1 MIKPDNLLYKFLKK
15 SLVSEKLCTY
25 KLVNV
30 FISVACLEVI
40 GKLWN
45 LAFSRFLIYIFFTK
59 IVFCKKKA
67 LFCGFGSCIEIIDL
81 ADDRLM
87 ERHIQAPQ
95 RFLIS
100 IRSLP
105 SEAEVA

>member
-1 MIKPDNLLYKFLKK
+1 MEL
-15 SLVSEKLCTY
+15 SLFTL
-25 KLVNV
+25 
-30 FISVACLEVI
+30 FD
-40 GKLWN
+40 
-45 LAFSRFLIYIFFTK
+45 IYNFFFTK
-59 IVFCKKKA
+59 IVFAKKQA

-81 ADDRLM
+81 ADGRLM